1 MPGASGTI
9 AGNATVKASPDGYT
23 LYFGSAS
30 AISPLFNKNNGVDA
44 IKSLAPVSNFGS
56 APYTFYVGAKL
67 PINSIQDLVAYSKAN
82 PGKLN
87 FGSGAANAA
96 ILASVLASRTGLDY
110 QNIAYKG
117 TGPIVGAILNGD
129 VAFTATVSTGNFASH
144 VRAGTIRVLFVTMEN
159 RFALMPHIPTAA
171 EFGIKDFVAIT
182 NLGLWAPL
190 MTPKDVIQK
199 LSAAGAAAVKT
210 ADVSEKLRDVAVA
223 VQPDGSTPEEL
234 LRLFTQE
241 MNFWSEAARISNY
254 RPE

>member
-1 MPGASGTI
+1 
-9 AGNATVKASPDGYT
+9 
-23 LYFGSAS
+23 
-30 AISPLFNKNNGVDA
+30 
-44 IKSLAPVSNFGS
+44 
-56 APYTFYVGAKL
+56 
-67 PINSIQDLVAYSKAN
+67 
-82 PGKLN
+82 
-87 FGSGAANAA
+87 
-96 ILASVLASRTGLDY
+96 
-110 QNIAYKG
+110 
-117 TGPIVGAILNGD
+117 
-129 VAFTATVSTGNFASH
+129 
-144 VRAGTIRVLFVTMEN
+144 
-159 RFALMPHIPTAA
+159 MPHIPTAA